1 MASDEA
7 TPRACALLC
16 QNALAVLRVA
26 TLIGTFLRDGVGFW
40 LVTGCAQPLWLRLA
54 SVGRFA
60 PQAVVLC
67 LARFMG
73 PARVISDA

>member
-1 MASDEA
+1 MTSDEA

-40 LVTGCAQPLWLRLA
+40 LVTGYGCGSHPLAALRQ
-54 SVGRFA
+54 RTN
-60 PQAVVLC
+60 P
-67 LARFMG
+67 LAREGRRG
-73 PARVISDA
+73 P

>member
-40 LVTGCAQPLWLRLA
+40 PGDGFVRSPYGCGSHPLAALRHKRSSYA
-54 SVGRFA
+54 SQDLWGRH
-60 PQAVVLC
+60 
-67 LARFMG
+67 G
-73 PARVISDA
+73 

>member
-40 LVTGCAQPLWLRLA
+40 LVTGLCATPMAAARIRWPLCADTVEKLGIAGTW
-54 SVGRFA
+54 
-60 PQAVVLC
+60 
-67 LARFMG
+67 
-73 PARVISDA
+73 DA